1 MSIPEALHDPAP
13 TMFVCLLAS
22 FHFLSGVGKVGSF
35 LAGVNGRNVTEL
47 SARNVAT
54 AREMSGAAASGQE
67 LGDLFE
73 SSPIIQISCPG
84 SQTELIVPLV
94 QIPRSAKTPVYPVQA
109 R

>member
-35 LAGVNGRNVTEL
+35 LAGVTTEL